1 MYIVILEEKV
11 NAGRVCDDAGGLMSP
26 GCSVT
31 VIPLT
36 EAEMSP
42 VASLSH
48 AAVVDQPE
56 VDVNLVSAGPPKR
69 ENAFSHHCIILF

>member
-1 MYIVILEEKV
+1 MVIFEEKV
-11 NAGRVCDDAGGLMSP
+11 REGECGDARPAMSP
-26 GCSVT
+26 DCGVAVVLLAET
-31 VIPLT
+31 
-36 EAEMSP
+36 EMSS

-56 VDVNLVSAGPPKR
+56 VDVNLVSAGPPEI

>member
-1 MYIVILEEKV
+1 MVIFEEKV
-11 NAGRVCDDAGGLMSP
+11 REGECGDARPAMSP
-26 GCSVT
+26 GCGVAVVLLAET
-31 VIPLT
+31 
-36 EAEMSP
+36 EMSS

-56 VDVNLVSAGPPKR
+56 VDVNLVSAGPPER

>member
-1 MYIVILEEKV
+1 MAIFEEKV
-11 NAGRVCDDAGGLMSP
+11 REGECGDARPAMSP
-26 GCSVT
+26 DCGVAVVLLAET
-31 VIPLT
+31 
-36 EAEMSP
+36 EMSS

-56 VDVNLVSAGPPKR
+56 VDVNLVSAGPPER